1 MRPGLWEAS
10 RNDQY
15 HLVDGFYISFP
26 MWGLPELSLHPV
38 MQIMAFKIVA
48 VPSAWIPE

>member
-38 MQIMAFKIVA
+38 MANNGFQDCGCSISLD
-48 VPSAWIPE
+48 P